1 MVSIYKIKSNT
12 IFKYI
17 FCNTLANKKSGNND
31 GALIISHFR
40 RLLNPIQVY
49 DVIDCPPEKA
59 LNWLKT
65 TQLECVFI
73 LVAGG
78 DGTVAGVLNSI
89 HNLQL
94 KVIINPLLFD
104 ASMIQI
110 LIIN

>member
-1 MVSIYKIKSNT
+1 MSNII

-17 FCNTLANKKSGNND
+17 LCNILANKKSGNND
-31 GALIISHFR
+31 GAIIISHFR

-59 LNWLKT
+59 LDWLKN
-65 TQLECVFI
+65 TQLESVFV

-94 KVIINPLLFD
+94 KVIINPSLFGTNINNEINIFRLILL
-104 ASMIQI
+104 
-110 LIIN
+110 

>member
-1 MVSIYKIKSNT
+1 M
-12 IFKYI
+12 
-17 FCNTLANKKSGNND
+17 
-31 GALIISHFR
+31 
-40 RLLNPIQVY
+40 Y

-65 TQLECVFI
+65 AQLECVFV

-94 KVIINPLLFD
+94 KVIINSSMFD
-104 ASMIQI
+104 TSMIII
-110 LIIN
+110 LIVKRK

>member
-1 MVSIYKIKSNT
+1 
-12 IFKYI
+12 
-17 FCNTLANKKSGNND
+17 
-31 GALIISHFR
+31 
-40 RLLNPIQVY
+40 VY

-65 TQLECVFI
+65 TQLECVFV

-94 KVIINPLLFD
+94 KVIISSPLFD
-104 ASMIQI
+104 TSLIKI
-110 LIIN
+110 LIVKLK